1 MVGKVERCETML
13 EELKATVLN
22 TDMWVSMGF
31 SILKIIVIV
40 ILFFIIRKIG
50 HEFIERILHSKH
62 KRHVKISV
70 RRENTLVKLLQN
82 VLTYILFFIATIMI
96 LSELHVDVTGLI
108 AGAGIVGL
116 AIGFGA
122 QNLVKDI
129 ISGFFIFFEDQFAVG
144 DEVQI
149 GDFEGSVQ
157 EIGLR
162 TTKILHWT
170 GELYIIPNG
179 SILNVTNY
187 SVYNSIAIVDFS
199 VDYSGGLHEVEMAI
213 HHVLQGLQSK
223 YKEIVSTPK
232 LLGIEQLDGDNVIF
246 RVTAETLPL
255 EQKFIERQMRRE
267 LKIEIDQLLAKKIQ
281 IQDGEGD

>member
-13 EELKATVLN
+13 EKLKATVLN
-22 TDMWVSMGF
+22 TDMWLSMGF

-40 ILFFIIRKIG
+40 ILLFIIRKIG

-82 VLTYILFFIATIMI
+82 VLTYILFFIAAIMI
-96 LSELHVDVTGLI
+96 LSELHVNVTGLI

>member
-1 MVGKVERCETML
+1 ML
-13 EELKATVLN
+13 KDLKTNILN
-22 TDMWVSMGF
+22 TDMWISMGF
-31 SILKIIVIV
+31 SILKIIIIV
-40 ILFFIIRKIG
+40 ILFFVIRKIG
-50 HEFIERILHSKH
+50 HGFIERILHSKR

-82 VLTYILFFIATIMI
+82 VLTYILFFIAAIMI
-96 LSELHVDVTGLI
+96 LSELDIDVTGLI

-129 ISGFFIFFEDQFAVG
+129 ISGFFIIFEDQFAVG

-199 VDYSGGLHEVEMAI
+199 VNYNGELKKVEMVI
-213 HHVLQGLQSK
+213 HHVLQSLQSQ
-223 YKEIVSTPK
+223 YKDIVSTPQ
-232 LLGIEQLDGDNVIF
+232 LLGIEQLDGDNVVF

-255 EQKFIERQMRRE
+255 KQKSIERQIRRE
-267 LKIEIDQLLAKKIQ
+267 LKIEIDRLLSENIQ

>member
-1 MVGKVERCETML
+1 MRKVERCETML
-13 EELKATVLN
+13 KDLKTNILN
-22 TDMWVSMGF
+22 TDMWISMGF
-31 SILKIIVIV
+31 SILKIIIIV
-40 ILFFIIRKIG
+40 ILFFVIRKIG
-50 HEFIERILHSKH
+50 HGFIERILHSKR

-82 VLTYILFFIATIMI
+82 VLTYILFFIAAIMI
-96 LSELHVDVTGLI
+96 LSELDIDVTGLI

-129 ISGFFIFFEDQFAVG
+129 ISGFFIIFEDQFAVG

-199 VDYSGGLHEVEMAI
+199 VNYNGELKKVEMVI
-213 HHVLQGLQSK
+213 HHVLQSLQSQ
-223 YKEIVSTPK
+223 YKDIVSTPQ
-232 LLGIEQLDGDNVIF
+232 LLGIEQLDGDNVVF

-255 EQKFIERQMRRE
+255 KQKSIERQIRRE
-267 LKIEIDQLLAKKIQ
+267 LKIEIDRLLSENIQ